1 MAPAIYA
8 TIDDVRPLLGNLR
21 TQLSN
26 EQIQLAIDSASA
38 EVNLKTARPINQN
51 ADTTDP
57 QLNILKRATR
67 YLAAEEVLG
76 GIEDMRDDRRDYNN
90 RARQL
95 LEELIT
101 LDISGEDDIVTSSEY
116 VTFPAN
122 ETNGLIYSSKFKGLR
137 GRKSLANR
145 FVPLDSMD

>member
-8 TIDDVRPLLGNLR
+8 TTADVRPLLGNLR
-21 TQLSN
+21 TQLTDA
-26 EQIQLAIDSASA
+26 QIQLAIDSASA
-38 EVNLKTARPINQN
+38 EVNLKTARIPNQN

-57 QLNILKRATR
+57 DLQILKRATR

-95 LEELIT
+95 LEELVT
-101 LDISGEDDIVTSSEY
+101 LDITGEDDIVTSSEY
-116 VTFPAN
+116 VTFPAK
-122 ETNGLIYSSKFKGLR
+122 EDLGLIYSSKLKNLQASKGLGHKFKR
-137 GRKSLANR
+137 I
-145 FVPLDSMD
+145 DSF